1 MTRLQRLFRLTVVA
15 ATAVALTGCISL
27 FPKSKPAQLYSF
39 GYVAPASAPA
49 TPSGE
54 TFGVMKLANGFTRP
68 SAGDQILTVTGGS
81 DAAYIGQA
89 RWVAA
94 ASVLFDEAVNRAF
107 DKGGRARLVGR
118 GEMGK
123 SDYVLKLV
131 VADFKVAY
139 ETPKAQPQVVV
150 SVHATLTRSADRALV
165 AERTF
170 EQNVPVNDNRQT
182 AIVAGF
188 NTAVSGVLSDIV
200 AWTGALGQTPG

>member
-1 MTRLQRLFRLTVVA
+1 MTRLQRLLRLTVIA

-39 GYVAPASAPA
+39 GYVAPASAAAPA
-49 TPSGE
+49 SGE

-81 DAAYIGQA
+81 DVAYIGQA

-107 DKGGRARLVGR
+107 DQGGRARLIGR

-123 SDYVLKLV
+123 SDYALKLI

-139 ETPKAQPQVVV
+139 DAPKARPQVVV
-150 SVHATLTRSADRALV
+150 SVHATLTRSADRTLV

-170 EQNVPVNDNRQT
+170 VQAVPVNDNRQA

-188 NTAVSGVLSDIV
+188 NTAVSGVLTDIV
-200 AWTGALGQTPG
+200 AWTGALGQTPA